1 MCIAPRD
8 AEEQMADRGCV
19 GSLDRRWKPAPD
31 EHSHWPVQN
40 SGRHCK
46 NETTNTT
53 NAAMANSNSWNVK
66 PDMLA
71 NSDGACKARG
81 RLNSAAGARS
91 ATRSE

>member
-19 GSLDRRWKPAPD
+19 GSLDRRYKPAPD
-31 EHSHWPVQN
+31 EHTHRPVQN

-46 NETTNTT
+46 NEATNTT
-53 NAAMANSNSWNVK
+53 NAAMANSNSWKVR

-71 NSDGACKARG
+71 NSDGAWAIKQRCG
-81 RLNSAAGARS
+81 
-91 ATRSE
+91 SEIRHPK